1 LIPSYLAALFI
12 IIKQQ
17 QVPFMRQPILRVSA
31 ISKKVSE
38 AFALQ
43 EINFTQYKGQKI
55 GIAGATG
62 SGKSTLLKIISGLEE
77 PDSGEI
83 FFEDTKVKGPAYRL
97 VPGEPGIAYLSQHYE
112 LRNHYRMEELL
123 SYANN
128 LPEGEA
134 EQLFELCRISHL
146 LKRKTDQ
153 LSGGEKQRIALAR
166 LLLTAPRLL
175 ILDEPF
181 SNLDLIHTTILKT
194 VIEDIS
200 DKIGLSCILASHDPA
215 DLLPW
220 ADELIIVK
228 DGSIIQQDKPA
239 HIYLR
244 PIEEYAGALLGKYN
258 LLDTMLAGLFVIPAG
273 SKGRHIFL
281 RPEHF
286 TISKEKKYG
295 VKAVIKK
302 LAFRGNYLEAIVS
315 LADQEITIYTNDS
328 LLNEGDQVYVSI
340 INQGHFWTV

>member
-1 LIPSYLAALFI
+1 
-12 IIKQQ
+12 
-17 QVPFMRQPILRVSA
+17 MRQPILRVSA
-31 ISKKVSE
+31 INKKVSE
-38 AFALQ
+38 AFALRD
-43 EINFTQYKGQKI
+43 INFTQHKGQKI
-55 GIAGATG
+55 GVAGATG
-62 SGKSTLLKIISGLEE
+62 SGKSTLLKIISGLED

-83 FFEDTKVKGPAYRL
+83 FFEETKVKGPAYRL
-97 VPGEPGIAYLSQHYE
+97 TPGEPGIAYLSQHYE

-134 EQLFELCRISHL
+134 EQLFDLCRIGHL

-200 DKIGLSCILASHDPA
+200 DKMGLSCILASHDPA

-220 ADELIIVK
+220 ADELIIIK
-228 DGSIIQQDKPA
+228 DGGIIQQDKPA
-239 HIYLR
+239 HIYLK
-244 PIEEYAGALLGKYN
+244 PKEEYAGALLGKYN
-258 LLDTMLAGLFVIPAG
+258 LLDAAFAALFAIPAAL
-273 SKGRHIFL
+273 KGKHIFL

-286 TISKEKKYG
+286 TISKEKGHG
-295 VKAVIKK
+295 VKAIIKK
-302 LAFRGNYLEAIVS
+302 LAFRGNYLEATV
-315 LADQEITIYTNDS
+315 LAGHQKLIIYTDNN
-328 LLNEGDQVYVSI
+328 LLKAGDEVYISI
-340 INQGHFWTV
+340 INQGHFWSV

>member
-1 LIPSYLAALFI
+1 
-12 IIKQQ
+12 
-17 QVPFMRQPILRVSA
+17 MRQPILRVSA

-38 AFALQ
+38 VFALN
-43 EINFTQYKGQKI
+43 EINFTQHKGQKV

-83 FFEDTKVKGPAYRL
+83 FFEDNKVKGPAYRL
-97 VPGEPGIAYLSQHYE
+97 IPGEPGIAYLSQHYE

-166 LLLTAPRLL
+166 LLLTAPKLL

-200 DKIGLSCILASHDPA
+200 NKMGLSCILASHDPV

-220 ADELIIVK
+220 ADELIIIK

-239 HIYLR
+239 QVYLK
-244 PIEEYAGALLGKYN
+244 PKDEYAGGLLGKYN
-258 LLDTMLAGLFVIPAG
+258 LLDAELAAFFSVPAV
-273 SKGRHIFL
+273 SKGKHIFL

-286 TISKEKKYG
+286 IINKEKKYG
-295 VKAVIKK
+295 VKTVIKK
-302 LAFRGNYLEAIVS
+302 LAFRGNYLEATVFI
-315 LADQEITIYTNDS
+315 ANQKITIYTNDN
-328 LLNEGDQVYVSI
+328 LLNEGDEVYISI
-340 INQGHFWTV
+340 INQGHFWSV

>member
-1 LIPSYLAALFI
+1 
-12 IIKQQ
+12 
-17 QVPFMRQPILRVSA
+17 MRQPILQVSA
-31 ISKKVSE
+31 TGKKISEV
-38 AFALQ
+38 FALR
-43 EINFTQYKGQKI
+43 EIKFTQYKDQKI

-62 SGKSTLLKIISGLEE
+62 SGKSTLLKIIAGLED

-83 FFEDTKVKGPAYRL
+83 FFEGRKVKGPAYRL
-97 VPGEPGIAYLSQHYE
+97 IPGEPGIAYLSQHYE

-134 EQLFELCRISHL
+134 EQLFDLCRISHL

-181 SNLDLIHTTILKT
+181 SNLDLIHTTILKS
-194 VIEDIS
+194 VIDDIS
-200 DKIGLSCILASHDPA
+200 NKMGLSCILASHDPA

-228 DGSIIQQDKPA
+228 DGNIIQQDKPVQV
-239 HIYLR
+239 YLR
-244 PIEEYAGALLGKYN
+244 PKEEYAGALLGKYN
-258 LLDTMLAGLFVIPAG
+258 LLDTALAALFAIPAG
-273 SKGRHIFL
+273 SKGKQIFL

-286 TISKEKKYG
+286 TISKEKDYG

-302 LAFRGNYLEAIVS
+302 LAFRGNYLEVTVLVAGQHLI
-315 LADQEITIYTNDS
+315 IYTDNN
-328 LLNEGDQVYVSI
+328 LLKEQDQVYISI
-340 INQGHFWTV
+340 INQGHFWSV

>member
-1 LIPSYLAALFI
+1 
-12 IIKQQ
+12 
-17 QVPFMRQPILRVSA
+17 MRQPILQVSA
-31 ISKKVSE
+31 TGKKVSE
-38 AFALQ
+38 VFALQ
-43 EINFTQYKGQKI
+43 EITFKQYKGQKF

-83 FFEDTKVKGPAYRL
+83 LFEGTKVKGPAYRL
-97 VPGEPGIAYLSQHYE
+97 IPGEPGIAYLSQHYE

-128 LPEGEA
+128 LSEGEA

-175 ILDEPF
+175 IMDEPF

-200 DKIGLSCILASHDPA
+200 NKMGLSCILASHDPA

-220 ADELIIVK
+220 ADELIIIK
-228 DGSIIQQDKPA
+228 DGRIVQQDKPA
-239 HIYLR
+239 HVYLK
-244 PIEEYAGALLGKYN
+244 PKEEYAGALLGKYN
-258 LLDTMLAGLFVIPAG
+258 LLDAALAALFSVPAVSRG
-273 SKGRHIFL
+273 KHIFL

-295 VKAVIKK
+295 IEAVIKK
-302 LAFRGNYLEAIVS
+302 LAFRGNYFEATVS
-315 LADQEITIYTNDS
+315 IADQNLTIYTDNNLFS
-328 LLNEGDQVYVSI
+328 VGDQVYISI
-340 INQGHFWTV
+340 INQGHFWSV

>member
-1 LIPSYLAALFI
+1 
-12 IIKQQ
+12 
-17 QVPFMRQPILRVSA
+17 MRQPILRVSA

-38 AFALQ
+38 VFTLR
-43 EINFTQYKGQKI
+43 EINFTQYKSQKI

-83 FFEDTKVKGPAYRL
+83 FFEDIKVKGPAYRL
-97 VPGEPGIAYLSQHYE
+97 IPGEPGIAYLSQHYE

-181 SNLDLIHTTILKT
+181 SNLDLIHTTLLKT
-194 VIEDIS
+194 VIEDITN
-200 DKIGLSCILASHDPA
+200 KMGLSCILASHDPA

-220 ADELIIVK
+220 ADELIIIK

-239 HIYLR
+239 HVYLK
-244 PIEEYAGALLGKYN
+244 PKEEYAGALLGKYN
-258 LLDTMLAGLFVIPAG
+258 LLNAELAALFSVPAS
-273 SKGRHIFL
+273 SKGKHIFL

-286 TISKEKKYG
+286 TISTQKEYG

-302 LAFRGNYLEAIVS
+302 LAFRGNYLEAIV
-315 LADQEITIYTNDS
+315 LVTDQKLIIYTNNN
-328 LLNEGDQVYVSI
+328 LLKEEDQVYIGI
-340 INQGHFWTV
+340 INLGHFWSV

>member
-1 LIPSYLAALFI
+1 
-12 IIKQQ
+12 
-17 QVPFMRQPILRVSA
+17 MRQPILRVSA

-38 AFALQ
+38 VFALQ

-128 LPEGEA
+128 LPDGEA
-134 EQLFELCRISHL
+134 EKLFELCRISHL

-194 VIEDIS
+194 VIEDIR
-200 DKIGLSCILASHDPA
+200 DKMGLSCILASHDPA

-228 DGSIIQQDKPA
+228 DGNIIQQDKPA
-239 HIYLR
+239 HIYLK

-258 LLDTMLAGLFVIPAG
+258 LLDTTLAKLFAIPAS
-273 SKGRHIFL
+273 SKGMYIFL

-286 TISKEKKYG
+286 VISKEKKYG
-295 VKAVIKK
+295 VKAVLKK
-302 LAFRGNYLEAIVS
+302 LAFRGNYSEATVIVTN
-315 LADQEITIYTNDS
+315 QKITIYTDNN
-328 LLNEGDQVYVSI
+328 LLKEEDQVYISI
-340 INQGHFWTV
+340 VNHGHFWSV

>member
-1 LIPSYLAALFI
+1 
-12 IIKQQ
+12 
-17 QVPFMRQPILRVSA
+17 MRQPILKVSA

-38 AFALQ
+38 VFALR

-55 GIAGATG
+55 GVAGATG
-62 SGKSTLLKIISGLEE
+62 SGKSTLLKIISGLEDS
-77 PDSGEI
+77 DSGEI
-83 FFEDTKVKGPAYRL
+83 FFESTKVKGPAYRL
-97 VPGEPGIAYLSQHYE
+97 IPGEPGIAYLSQHYE

-134 EQLFELCRISHL
+134 EQLFDLCRISHL

-181 SNLDLIHTTILKT
+181 SNLDLIHTTILKA
-194 VIEDIS
+194 VIDDIS
-200 DKIGLSCILASHDPA
+200 DKMGLSCILASHDPA

-220 ADELIIVK
+220 ADELIIIK
-228 DGSIIQQDKPA
+228 DGIIIQQDKPVQVY
-239 HIYLR
+239 HK
-244 PIEEYAGALLGKYN
+244 PKEEYAGALLGKYN
-258 LLDTMLAGLFVIPAG
+258 LLNAEFAALFSVPAV
-273 SKGRHIFL
+273 SKGKHIFL

-286 TISKEKKYG
+286 AISKEKKYG
-295 VKAVIKK
+295 VQAVIEK
-302 LAFRGNYLEAIVS
+302 LTFHGNYLEATVS
-315 LADQEITIYTNDS
+315 VANQKITTYTDNHS
-328 LLNEGDQVYVSI
+328 LNEGDHVYISV
-340 INQGHFWTV
+340 INQGHFWSV

>member
-1 LIPSYLAALFI
+1 
-12 IIKQQ
+12 
-17 QVPFMRQPILRVSA
+17 MRQPILRVSA

-38 AFALQ
+38 VFALK
-43 EINFTQYKGQKI
+43 EINFTQHKGQKI

-77 PDSGEI
+77 PDSGDI
-83 FFEDTKVKGPAYRL
+83 FFEGNKVKGPAYRL
-97 VPGEPGIAYLSQHYE
+97 IPGEPGVAYLSQHYE

-134 EQLFELCRISHL
+134 EQLFDLCRISHL

-166 LLLTAPRLL
+166 LLLTTPRLL

-200 DKIGLSCILASHDPA
+200 NKMGLSCILASHDPA

-220 ADELIIVK
+220 ADELIIIK
-228 DGSIIQQDKPA
+228 DGHIIQQDKPV
-239 HIYLR
+239 HIYLK
-244 PIEEYAGALLGKYN
+244 PKEEYAGALLGKYN
-258 LLDTMLAGLFVIPAG
+258 LLNAELAALFSVPAV
-273 SKGRHIFL
+273 SKGKHIFL

-295 VKAVIKK
+295 VKAIIKK
-302 LAFRGNYLEAIVS
+302 LAFRGNYSEVSAIV
-315 LADQEITIYTNDS
+315 ANQKITIYTDNN
-328 LLNEGDQVYVSI
+328 LLKEEDEVYISI
-340 INQGHFWTV
+340 INQGHFWSV